1 MLRQVKPCE
10 TSYAP
15 AAKQRKKL
23 LSENRKK
30 RKSNIHNVVFGTLIV
45 SGLYISMTGFVISL
59 KNNNLT
65 WGQSVEQ
72 MWVAVL
78 DVKNLA
84 TFLLILFVSLIVAV
98 FVILPNDSSDG
109 LN

>member
-1 MLRQVKPCE
+1 MK
-10 TSYAP
+10 
-15 AAKQRKKL
+15 
-23 LSENRKK
+23 NRKK
-30 RKSNIHNVVFGTLIV
+30 RKLNVHNVMFGTLIF
-45 SGLYISMTGFVISL
+45 SGLYICVTGFVVSL

-84 TFLLILFVSLIVAV
+84 TFLLILFVSLIVTA
-98 FVILPNDSSDG
+98 FVISPNDSSD
-109 LN
+109 

>member
-1 MLRQVKPCE
+1 MK
-10 TSYAP
+10 
-15 AAKQRKKL
+15 
-23 LSENRKK
+23 NRKK

-72 MWVAVL
+72 TWIAVL

-84 TFLLILFVSLIVAV
+84 TFLLILFMLL
-98 FVILPNDSSDG
+98 FVTALVTSPNDSPNE